1 MRNLAFAFGAVGLL
15 LVGSSVADVWNVDAG
30 GGGQYTT
37 IQAAVDAA
45 GAGDTINVAA
55 GTYQE
60 RLNISKSLTLLGPQ
74 TGVDPTPSGARLNP
88 ALEAVITEAG
98 LTNVN
103 PNVLIEI
110 PGGVTNVTID
120 GFTLVGDPTDTH
132 ADTSVVRC
140 WDDAISISHNIID
153 GKYGVL
159 YKGND
164 GLAVSANR
172 MVVNKL
178 GVTVQPSAATNVS
191 VSGNTFALGT
201 SPAGD
206 ESAIYMTSVT
216 GAAVSGNTAS
226 GFTSGKGI
234 AGSSLTDVAV
244 CGNVFTGN
252 KDGVSF
258 WGTTTDVTISGNDLS
273 NSTRYG
279 ISIKG
284 QDIQITG
291 NEVSYCGDTG
301 VNVARHVID
310 TERVAIN
317 QNNIVGNATLGVNVD
332 AAVTMQVDGRCNW
345 WGDAGGPGAGGSNGA
360 AGNVDVSTWLDGPH
374 PGGNCIPE
382 PATLGLLGLGGALAL
397 RKRRSSTRRARRRL

>member
-1 MRNLAFAFGAVGLL
+1 MKMRNLAFAFGAVCLL
-15 LVGSSVADVWNVDAG
+15 LVGSSAGDVWNVDPG
-30 GGGQYTT
+30 GGGDYTT

-45 GAGDTINVAA
+45 GPGDTINVAA
-55 GTYQE
+55 GTYAE
-60 RLNISKSLTLLGPQ
+60 RLSISKSLTLLGPQ
-74 TGVDPTPSGARLNP
+74 TGVDPTPAGARLNS
-88 ALEAVITEAG
+88 ALEAVVTEAG

-120 GFTLVGDPTDTH
+120 GFTLVGDPTDPN

-140 WDDAISISHNIID
+140 WDDAISIGHNIIH

-164 GLAVSANR
+164 GLDVAANR
-172 MVVNKL
+172 MVVNKA
-178 GVTVQPSAATNVS
+178 GVTVQPNAATDVS
-191 VSGNTFALGT
+191 VSGNTFALGA

-206 ESAIYMTSVT
+206 ESAIYMTAVT

-226 GFTSGKGI
+226 GFINAKGI
-234 AGSSLTDVAV
+234 AGSNLTDVEV

-258 WGTTTDVTISGNDLS
+258 WGTTTNVTISGNDLS
-273 NSTRYG
+273 SSTRYG

-291 NEVSYCGDTG
+291 NEISCCGDTG
-301 VNVARHVID
+301 VSVARHVID

-317 QNNIVGNATLGVNVD
+317 QNNIVGNASLGVSVD
-332 AAVTMQVDGRCNW
+332 AAVTMEVNARCNW
-345 WGDAGGPGAGGSNGA
+345 WGDAGGPGAGGANGVSGSA
-360 AGNVDVSTWLDGPH
+360 DVSTWLDGPY
-374 PGGNCIPE
+374 PDGNCIPE
-382 PATLGLLGLGGALAL
+382 PAALAL
-397 RKRRSSTRRARRRL
+397 LGTGGVGVLIRRRRRRA